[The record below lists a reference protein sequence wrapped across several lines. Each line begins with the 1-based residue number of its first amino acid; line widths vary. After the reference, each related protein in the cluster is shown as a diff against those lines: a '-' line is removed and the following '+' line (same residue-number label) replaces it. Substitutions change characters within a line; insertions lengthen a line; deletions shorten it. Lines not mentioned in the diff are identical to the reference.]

1 MEIRSIEIWS
11 AAKVLGATYALIGLI
26 VGVLS
31 TIAVLIGGGGNEGYM
46 AAGGVVGTFLIII
59 VYGIG
64 GFDRRRS
71 HRGLL
76 QYSRQRGRGHKDP
89 DALALTTKPR
99 KNPEE
104 S

>member
-46 AAGGVVGTFLIII
+46 AAGSVVGTFLIII

-64 GFDRRRS
+64 GLIA
-71 HRGLL
+71 GV
-76 QYSRQRGRGHKDP
+76 
-89 DALALTTKPR
+89 LTAVFYNIVASVVGGIRIQTR
-99 KNPEE
+99 
-104 S
+104 

>member
-31 TIAVLIGGGGNEGYM
+31 TIAVLIGGGGNQGYM

-64 GFDRRRS
+64 GLIA
-71 HRGLL
+71 GV
-76 QYSRQRGRGHKDP
+76 
-89 DALALTTKPR
+89 LTAVFYNIVASVVGGIRIQTR
-99 KNPEE
+99 
-104 S
+104 